1 MAVNE
6 QYPLGVS
13 VLVRSMNRACLRD
26 ALEALDAQTY
36 RHVQILVIDATGGE
50 LQTLPIEV
58 SLPCRI
64 IPSATPLPRAEAA
77 NAGLDSVT
85 TPYALFLDE
94 DDLVDPNHLE
104 RLLAALAT
112 NKAPAAY
119 AGVRLEQAGNNTET
133 STENSTENSTDDVM
147 DSPWLEGELLVR
159 NTLPIHAVL
168 FRMAAVKQANAR
180 FDTQLTLLEDWDFW
194 LQLATQGAFIHV
206 PGVSATYRLSLGES
220 GLSAERS
227 AERFEHARDTV
238 YRKWLPSADLN
249 VLSQCIGKLN
259 DLSEQQR
266 WDISQLRQDV
276 AALHSESRTVY
287 AGYKQDVEQYQEDAA
302 ALNSQIK
309 SLEAYNLTLEEHNR
323 TLEEQRSALEAN
335 YSALENRYNTLE
347 SHFTALE
354 RSFQALLNSRS
365 MRLTAPLRWL
375 MSRLRQPTPDAAPTP
390 AAPAAPP
397 PAKGRQKAP
406 VGPIDIIVPVYK
418 GLEETRACLES
429 VWAATPRHAYR
440 LVVINDASP
449 EPEVTEWLREAAKHQ
464 PMVLLENEQNLG
476 FVGTVNRGMAY
487 AERADVVLL
496 NSDAEVANDWLD
508 RLITAAY
515 QGGERPVSSVTPF
528 SNNAT
533 ICSYPR
539 FCDDNELP
547 NGYDLLAI
555 DRLFAATNRG
565 RTVDIPTAIGFC
577 MYIRRDCLDDIGLFD
592 EEHFGKGY
600 GEENDF
606 CMRAI
611 YAGWRHVHALDVF
624 AWHKGSVSFGAS
636 QPERVQKALAVMD
649 ELHPDFQRRVHTFI
663 QQDPAKQARMAVE
676 IEQLHQSQRPC
687 VLMLNHQ
694 RGGGT
699 EQHCRELAETFPEID
714 WLILRPDT
722 NGYVVLS
729 RDVAKGGLTLR
740 YHATEDWSA
749 LVAML
754 RYLGVQRL
762 HWHHWLGFDA
772 RIRTLASTLNVP
784 QDATLHD
791 FYSVCPQI
799 SMTTEQGRYCG
810 ELGLEQC
817 KACLVS
823 QPVAGADSIEQW
835 RLEAGEWLASCERV
849 IAPSADTAQRVQRY
863 FPELA
868 VAVAGHPDQL
878 QQQYPTPA
886 PLLVDGKRPLRIAVL
901 GALSPMKGAD
911 VLEEVACE
919 AAKQDAP
926 LTFSLFGYGYRAL
939 KTSKNLCVTGPFEQQ
954 QLHRMLEEWQPDV
967 VWFPSLCPETYSYTL
982 STCLTLGLPVVAPAL
997 GAFSE
1002 RLAHRPMSWLMPWDT
1017 SSASWVEHFQTLQRT
1032 GQLPEALDVS
1042 SLSSLSAEFYQEAYT
1057 AVLKDTST
1065 PADVPFP
1072 SQWETYALVAPEP
1085 SRAWRQRAVLVLYR
1099 LREQAWLRPLA
1110 RRVPPS
1116 VQRRLKSYLLGER

>member
-36 RHVQILVIDATGGE
+36 RHVQILVIDATGGALQE
-50 LQTLPIEV
+50 LPVEM
-58 SLPCRI
+58 SLPSRI
-64 IPSATPLPRAEAA
+64 IPSASPLPRAEAA

-104 RLLAALAT
+104 RLLAALAA
-112 NKAPAAY
+112 NEAPAAY
-119 AGVRLEQAGNNTET
+119 AGVRLEQADNHTESKT
-133 STENSTENSTDDVM
+133 SDVV

-168 FRMAAVKQANAR
+168 FRMAAVEQAKAR
-180 FDTQLTLLEDWDFW
+180 FDSQLTVLEDWDFW
-194 LQLATQGAFIHV
+194 LQLASQGAFIHV

-227 AERFEHARDTV
+227 AERFEHSRATV

-276 AALHSESRTVY
+276 TALHSESRTVFAQY
-287 AGYKQDVEQYQEDAA
+287 RQDVEQYQEDAA

-309 SLEAYNLTLEEHNR
+309 SLEAYNLTLEEHNL
-323 TLEEQRSALEAN
+323 TLEEQRSALEANYSALEAN

-365 MRLTAPLRWL
+365 MRLTAPLRWI

-397 PAKGRQKAP
+397 PAKSRQKAP

-429 VWAATPRHAYR
+429 VWAASPRHAYR

-464 PMVLLENEQNLG
+464 PMVLLENEENLG
-476 FVGTVNRGMAY
+476 FVGTVNRGMRY

-508 RLITAAY
+508 RLIAAAY
-515 QGGERPVSSVTPF
+515 SPGERPVSSVTPF

-539 FCDDNELP
+539 FCEDNELP
-547 NGYDLLAI
+547 DGYDLPAL
-555 DRLFAATNRG
+555 DRLFAETNAG
-565 RTVDIPTAIGFC
+565 ETIEIPTAIGFC
-577 MYIRRDCLDDIGLFD
+577 MYIRRDSLDDVGLFD

-606 CMRAI
+606 CMRTLN
-611 YAGWRHVHALDVF
+611 AGWRHLHALDVF
-624 AWHKGSVSFGAS
+624 SWHKGNVSFGDT
-636 QPERVQKALAVMD
+636 QPERVKNALAVMD
-649 ELHPDFQRRVHTFI
+649 ALHPDFHRLVHQFI
-663 QQDPAKQARMAVE
+663 HQDLAHGFRTKVE
-676 IEQLHQSQRPC
+676 IEQLHRSTRPR

-699 EQHCRELAETFPEID
+699 EQHCKELATHFSHID
-714 WLILRPDT
+714 WLMLRPDT
-722 NGYVVLS
+722 DHHVVLS
-729 RDVAKGGLTLR
+729 RDVQAGCLSLR
-740 YHATEDWSA
+740 YHIERDWFA
-749 LVAML
+749 LLDML
-754 RYLGVQRL
+754 RYLGVVHL
-762 HWHHWLGFDA
+762 HWHHWLGFPDKLYA
-772 RIRTLASTLNVP
+772 LAHELSVS
-784 QDATLHD
+784 QEATLHD
-791 FYSVCPQI
+791 FYTICPQI
-799 SMTTEQGRYCG
+799 TLTDVTGRYCG
-810 ELGLEQC
+810 EQGLAQC
-817 KACLVS
+817 HDCLHK
-823 QPVAGADSIEQW
+823 QPVEGATSIEAWREFYGQW
-835 RLEAGEWLASCERV
+835 LTECQRV
-849 IAPSADTAQRVQRY
+849 IVPSHDAATRIKRY
-863 FPELA
+863 YPDLNV
-868 VAVAGHPDQL
+868 VAAGHPDQL
-878 QQQYPTPA
+878 NVVYPTPNA
-886 PLLVDGKRPLRIAVL
+886 IHLREGETLRVAVL
-901 GALSPMKGAD
+901 GALSPIKGAD
-911 VLEEVACE
+911 TLEATAECASE
-919 AAKQDAP
+919 KNAP
-926 LTFSLFGYGYRAL
+926 VTFKLFGYSYRAL
-939 KTSKNLCVTGPFEQQ
+939 KSLPNLTSSGIYQQ
-954 QLHRMLEEWQPDV
+954 EELPDLINEWAPHV
-967 VWFPSLCPETYSYTL
+967 VWFPAQLPETYSYTL
-982 STCLTLGLPVVAPAL
+982 STCLSLGLPVICPNL
-997 GAFSE
+997 GAFPE
-1002 RLAHRPMSWLMPWDT
+1002 RLAHREMSWVLPWDT
-1017 SSASWVEHFQTLQRT
+1017 SPDAFVEHFTTLQNTNTLPDATTSASPGPGASFYLDDYAATLNDLPVRNVPNRLGHQWQLHAQSALLINT
-1032 GQLPEALDVS
+1032 GWRH
-1042 SLSSLSAEFYQEAYT
+1042 SL
-1057 AVLKDTST
+1057 VNM
-1065 PADVPFP
+1065 
-1072 SQWETYALVAPEP
+1072 
-1085 SRAWRQRAVLVLYR
+1085 LYR
-1099 LREQAWLRPLA
+1099 LRSHPWLRPLA
-1110 RRVPPS
+1110 TRLPPGF
-1116 VQRRLKSYLLGER
+1116 QRRLKSRILRER